1 MSVATDWPAPSVPGT
16 RPGDDSRVILRVRC
30 AHCRRGV
37 ELVCEGLQGFWGYQT
52 HNEYICPH
60 CRKQN
65 HERTPGAVASARVPT
80 DGDGSPGDSAAE
92 TITR

>member
-1 MSVATDWPAPSVPGT
+1 MSVATGRRAHSVPGT
-16 RPGDDSRVILRVRC
+16 PPGDESRVIRRVRC

-37 ELVCEGLQGFWGYQT
+37 ELICEGLQGFWGYQT

-65 HERTPGAVASARVPT
+65 HERTPGAVLSARVPSG
-80 DGDGSPGDSAAE
+80 GDPTPSR
-92 TITR
+92 TT